1 MDAAARRPRDVWE
14 ADSIQQWRDRDP
26 PLLQLLPGHVGASRL
41 PLPGSVPERSCRGS
55 EIIKN
60 LPRKPDAHGMA
71 EGRSPGER
79 AMCGYPR
86 ALLARPGGGAPGAAA
101 RFACGSCEGLL
112 RDAVQTHCGH
122 RFCRPCIARLIT
134 QNVNPLCPL
143 CQDENAVTT
152 ESVLSLNSF
161 FPDAALRREMGVL
174 PVRCVSE
181 GCEWRGLLLEYDAHV
196 ERCDW
201 VLVPCL
207 LAGCALLL
215 PRAELHRH
223 VAQECSVRPV
233 PCAACAQLLPYRQ
246 LQKHQLHCRSRR
258 TRECKLCGQKSIPED
273 KWQHHEER
281 RCLKNRD
288 TCPYSPLGCLYRV
301 GAAGHGESLH
311 DHEKNSVEVHLAI
324 VYDAFKKTFE
334 QLIKGH
340 ADNIKHPHKPT
351 LDETQC
357 CLSKTRNHA
366 QQQMQAPHAWS
377 HTSRLAA
384 DELLK
389 QLQSLEARAEALKNE
404 SNASLFLSPSSLL
417 SVRNV
422 RTVRGGE
429 GFERGVSARLVAAEA
444 QLAAMDR
451 RMEEVAKRVE
461 RDVRVSEA
469 STRQGNIDRDGTAR
483 LQNKMARVE
492 HSDQETERS
501 LLGLTRRLAEL
512 ENTAYN
518 GMFLWKIK
526 HVINRLREAG
536 SGAEHPPQ
544 IDSPAFFTTRYGY
557 RLRLRLCRS
566 GEHVSAYAM
575 LGPGPYDATLAWP
588 YQLKTTISIQNPAQ
602 RRSKK
607 VSLNIKPWTQPSN
620 PSFVRPSGGWNPPFG
635 EVGFLQFSKM
645 RDYVTSNGEECLF
658 LKAEVEDT

>member
-1 MDAAARRPRDVWE
+1 
-14 ADSIQQWRDRDP
+14 
-26 PLLQLLPGHVGASRL
+26 
-41 PLPGSVPERSCRGS
+41 
-55 EIIKN
+55 
-60 LPRKPDAHGMA
+60 
-71 EGRSPGER
+71 
-79 AMCGYPR
+79 
-86 ALLARPGGGAPGAAA
+86 A
-101 RFACGSCEGLL
+101 RFACGSCQGLL

-122 RFCRPCIARLIT
+122 RFCKPCIARLIT
-134 QNVNPLCPL
+134 
-143 CQDENAVTT
+143 
-152 ESVLSLNSF
+152 SVHRSCNDTLMNSNFLVYSPTQF

-181 GCEWRGLLLEYDAHV
+181 GCEWRGRLLEYDVAHV

-281 RCLKNRD
+281 RCMKNRD
-288 TCPYSPLGCLYRV
+288 TCPYSPLGCLYR
-301 GAAGHGESLH
+301 GHGESLH
-311 DHEKNSVEVHLAI
+311 NHDKNSVEVHLAI

-340 ADNIKHPHKPT
+340 ADNIKHPP
-351 LDETQC
+351 
-357 CLSKTRNHA
+357 
-366 QQQMQAPHAWS
+366 
-377 HTSRLAA
+377 
-384 DELLK
+384 
-389 QLQSLEARAEALKNE
+389 
-404 SNASLFLSPSSLL
+404 
-417 SVRNV
+417 
-422 RTVRGGE
+422 
-429 GFERGVSARLVAAEA
+429 SARLVAAEA
-444 QLAAMDR
+444 QLATMDR
-451 RMEEVAKRVE
+451 RVEEVAKRVE

-469 STRQGNIDRDGTAR
+469 STRQGNIDRDETAR

-501 LLGLTRRLAEL
+501 ILGLTRRLAEL

-536 SGAEHPPQ
+536 NGAERPPQ

-588 YQLKTTISIQNPAQ
+588 YQLK
-602 RRSKK
+602 
-607 VSLNIKPWTQPSN
+607 
-620 PSFVRPSGGWNPPFG
+620 
-635 EVGFLQFSKM
+635 
-645 RDYVTSNGEECLF
+645 
-658 LKAEVEDT
+658 